1 MKHTVL
7 RFVYALICIVGLQ
20 LMQTEDTFA
29 ADCWVYSNE
38 TTNWFVQDETIQWR
52 RDGLDC
58 RVNVKTASKDPN
70 NTAKTK
76 IHHKHYSYYNGAWYV
91 VYTKFEPMPVDHDP
105 IEQAIFNFL
114 FNNR

>member
-1 MKHTVL
+1 
-7 RFVYALICIVGLQ
+7 
-20 LMQTEDTFA
+20 MQTEDTFA

-76 IHHKHYSYYNGAWYV
+76 IHHKHYSYYNGECIIVCVKA
-91 VYTKFEPMPVDHDP
+91 KFVDTVRARSGHP
-105 IEQAIFNFL
+105 IGGFIPTWQNAK
-114 FNNR
+114 

>member
-1 MKHTVL
+1 MKRTVL
-7 RFVYALICIVGLQ
+7 RFISALICIIGLQ

-70 NTAKTK
+70 NTAKT
-76 IHHKHYSYYNGAWYV
+76 
-91 VYTKFEPMPVDHDP
+91 MPVDHDP

-114 FNNR
+114 LNNR